1 MDQPRTEPLARRAIT
16 AFMAGDLDGVLA
28 VAHPEIVVRSLLTE
42 AEREYY
48 HGHGGVREWF
58 DAVFGVFPDWRPE
71 PQEAV
76 FDEGEAVV
84 IKLEVTATAADSRV
98 PIAQVYWL
106 GARSEADKIRFI
118 GFFRTQAEAV
128 DALK

>member
-1 MDQPRTEPLARRAIT
+1 MDQARAEPLARLTIT

-28 VAHPEIVVRSLLTE
+28 VAHPDIVVRSLLTE
-42 AEREYY
+42 AERQYY
-48 HGHGGVREWF
+48 HGHSGVRAWF

-71 PQEAV
+71 PREAV

-84 IKLEVTATAADSRV
+84 IKLAVTATAADSRV
-98 PIAQVYWL
+98 PIDQAYWL
-106 GARSEADKIRFI
+106 AARSEADKISFI